1 MINKPIRN
9 HWTFII
15 QDIFSSFKSLF
26 IFFIL
31 MFSVRKAAVYIGM
44 GILIIGSVI
53 KAIKKW
59 KNTEF
64 YIEEN
69 LLVYKTGF
77 LRSTKQE
84 IPFSKIDTI
93 DVGKSL
99 VDRIFNICTVKI
111 NTGNVTEKE
120 TEFNMKLKYSLAE
133 ELRETI
139 LSSKTD
145 NESELV
151 LLDKKD
157 EKNLEKVISI
167 KEIVMYAVTKG
178 KLAWAFGGFFAVMN
192 FADDFEKFAKTSIIK
207 DLGESI
213 SIDSTVLQNRT
224 KAVFMIIGLLLI
236 MYIIINLLS
245 IVFEIVKFYGFTII
259 VKNNNFSI
267 SYGLINKKEYSIPIE
282 KIHGLKYK
290 QGLLQQWLG
299 IYTLETVTIGYGDE
313 KNEKAILYPI
323 ANNKFKEEFL
333 DKMLP
338 EMIFSNKVE
347 KPPKSSIKRFMLMRI
362 LIPLIILIPL
372 YFIIE
377 VIPSEFK
384 LTVIAVIVLL
394 SAIAGYLNYKNTSLG
409 VTDTIIV
416 TSAGGFNKTT
426 NYIRQSS
433 IQSIEKIQNPLQRKA
448 MVCDYKL
455 DIQSNNLA
463 DSVKVRHMEEELI
476 DSLYENLIV

>member
-1 MINKPIRN
+1 MTSKPIRN
-9 HWTFII
+9 HWSVIM
-15 QDIFSSFKSLF
+15 QDIFNSLKNLF

-44 GILIIGSVI
+44 GILIIGLVI

-59 KNTEF
+59 KDTEF

-69 LLVYKTGF
+69 LLVYKTGI

-84 IPFSKIDTI
+84 IPFNKIDTI

-133 ELRETI
+133 ELREII
-139 LSSKTD
+139 LSSKTG
-145 NESELV
+145 NESDLD

-167 KEIVMYAVTKG
+167 KEIVIYAVTKG
-178 KLAWAFGGFFAVMN
+178 KLAWALGGFFAVMN

-207 DLGESI
+207 DLGQSI

-224 KAVFMIIGLLLI
+224 KTAFMIIGLLLI

-245 IVFEIVKFYGFTII
+245 IMFEIVKFYGFTIK

-267 SYGLINKKEYSIPIE
+267 SYGFINKKEYSIPIE

-290 QGLLQQWLG
+290 QSLLQQWLG

-323 ANNKFKEEFL
+323 ANDKFKEEFL

-338 EMIFSNKVE
+338 EMTYSKKVE
-347 KPPKSSIKRFMLMRI
+347 KPPKGSIKRFMFMRI

-384 LTVIAVIVLL
+384 LVVITIIVLL
-394 SAIAGYLNYKNTSLG
+394 SAIAGYLNYKNASLG
-409 VTDTIIV
+409 VTDKIIIAS
-416 TSAGGFNKTT
+416 TGGFNKTT

-433 IQSIEKIQNPLQRKA
+433 VQSIEKIQNPVQRKA

-463 DSVKVRHMEEELI
+463 DSVKVRHMKEELI